1 MDLQWLLLTP
11 TLAMSLVLLFL
22 LGFPS
27 VSVLPITLTNK
38 RR

>member
-1 MDLQWLLLTP
+1 MDLRWLLLTP
-11 TLAMSLVLLFL
+11 ALAMSLVLLFL

-27 VSVLPITLTNK
+27 ANLLPVTLNTK